1 MYKKG
6 RKIKDFLSFAN
17 RNFSIFASLCLC
29 GLILFFFVAC
39 SELEKPKPEPYY
51 AETAPPP
58 IQEFHWSNGKIPKS
72 FDPARAAAPPETDV
86 VRAVFEGLTD
96 TDSKTLKPIPA
107 VAVKWTSSED
117 KKVWTFE
124 LREGAK
130 WSNGD
135 TVIAEDFVRS
145 WKRLSEMSEEISHKE
160 LLNNIVGL
168 MVEKEEEIPLKENT
182 ETKESDVLL
191 KQINTPKI
199 PLLDNP
205 SSNTNTSKV
214 SQKNETKPIDVQ
226 QEKKSD
232 PKVAK
237 DESKQK
243 KDEEQKIGVE
253 AIGKFKL
260 KVTLIKPDKD
270 FPALVAHPIFRP
282 VHSNTEFEKDKLNAD
297 VITNGAFRITSVGQD
312 GITIDRADNYW
323 NRESVELERVKF
335 VPQENAEKALEAY
348 RNGEVDAVT
357 NMDFEP
363 LALKLLEPYDDFR
376 RTVHSAL
383 NFYEFN
389 RNRFPYNDRRV
400 REALTISIERERLT
414 DDDMDGAS
422 KPALGFLP
430 YAEKRE
436 AKLSQ
441 DKEKGKKL
449 LEEAGFP
456 NGENFPSVKLHINR
470 NNIQQKIAKSVAKM
484 WKQNLNIETEII
496 IKENEELDATKKS
509 GDFDLIRRG
518 VVLPTSDETANM
530 LAIFSSEK
538 NKVIYKK
545 DDKDSQNTQNNKKPD
560 VKIDLPHSKG
570 LVSETSNSKTHSQD
584 YLLNENS
591 TNNEDSENNEIIL
604 TEEKAILELPAIPLY
619 FPTSYSL
626 VKPYVEGFD
635 INTLDAPSLKDVR
648 INNFWQP
655 KRTDKES

>member
-1 MYKKG
+1 MKSQMNIVEHGLKG
-6 RKIKDFLSFAN
+6 KRKSVTICVH
-17 RNFSIFASLCLC
+17 LCLITLVLLLV
-29 GLILFFFVAC
+29 GC

-58 IQEFHWSNGKIPKS
+58 KQEFRWSNGKTPKS
-72 FDPARAAAPPETDV
+72 FDPARAAAPPETDI

-96 TDSKTLKPIPA
+96 TDPKTLKPIPA
-107 VAVKWTSSED
+107 IAEKWTSSED
-117 KKVWTFE
+117 KKIWTFE
-124 LREGAK
+124 LRENAK

-145 WKRLSEMSEEISHKE
+145 WKRLSEMRDEVSHKE

-168 MVEKEEEIPLKENT
+168 KIEKEEELPLKETND
-182 ETKESDVLL
+182 SNDSNSLF
-191 KQINTPKI
+191 KQVNPPKL
-199 PLLDNP
+199 PLLDSP

-214 SQKNETKPIDVQ
+214 SQKNETKPIDIQ
-226 QEKKSD
+226 QEKKSE
-232 PKVAK
+232 PKVAQ
-237 DESKQK
+237 DESKKK
-243 KDEEQKIGVE
+243 KDLEQKLGVE
-253 AIGKFKL
+253 AIGKYTL

-282 VHSNTEFEKDKLNAD
+282 VHSKTEFVKDDLNPD
-297 VITNGAFRITSVGQD
+297 VITNGAFRITSVGQE
-312 GITIDRADNYW
+312 GVTIDRAENYW
-323 NRESVELERVKF
+323 SRESVELERVIF

-348 RNGEVDAVT
+348 RDGEVDAVT
-357 NMDFEP
+357 NADFEP
-363 LALKLLEPYDDFR
+363 LALKLLEPFDDFR

-400 REALTISIERERLT
+400 REALAISIERERLT

-441 DKEKGKKL
+441 NKERGKKL

-496 IKENEELDATKKS
+496 IKENEDLDATKKS
-509 GDFDLIRRG
+509 GDFDVIRRG
-518 VVLPTSDETANM
+518 VVLPTSDEAANM
-530 LAIFSSEK
+530 SAIFSSEK
-538 NKVIYKK
+538 KNVNTKK
-545 DDKDSQNTQNNKKPD
+545 DDKDSKNTQNNINPD
-560 VKIDLPHSKG
+560 VKIDLPHSNN
-570 LVSETSNSKTHSQD
+570 LASEVSESKTHLQNPLSD
-584 YLLNENS
+584 EDLANEENS
-591 TNNEDSENNEIIL
+591 ENDKIIL
-604 TEEKAILELPAIPLY
+604 TEEDAILELPAIPLY

-655 KRTDKES
+655 KKTNKES